1 MNKLEPLLI
10 TYWDDRAELNKVSV
24 EACVADWSDN
34 GEFIEFD
41 SRAVLDKN
49 EAKQIAEW
57 LLKWVNE

>member
-1 MNKLEPLLI
+1 MNNLEPLI
-10 TYWDDRAELNKVSV
+10 IKYWDERAELEKVSV
-24 EACVADWSDN
+24 EAFVADWSED

-57 LLKWVNE
+57 LIKWVNQ